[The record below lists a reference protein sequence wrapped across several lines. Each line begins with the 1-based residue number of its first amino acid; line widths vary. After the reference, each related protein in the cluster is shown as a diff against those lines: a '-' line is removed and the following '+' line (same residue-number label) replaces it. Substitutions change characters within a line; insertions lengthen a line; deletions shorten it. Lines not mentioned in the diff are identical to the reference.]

1 MDHTHVPERL
11 LAAQLHISQEE
22 LNTRLAFLSFSRED
36 DANLQNITA
45 IIRADLDHI
54 IDEFYQH
61 LHQFDELRAIL
72 SDPSLLT
79 RLKQSQRDYLL
90 SLGSA
95 SGVVEYAE
103 RRLRIGLV
111 HERVGLAQKWYL
123 GAYRLLFEL
132 VTRRLT
138 ERYAADGRRL
148 ASLILTL
155 NKILR
160 MDEIFV
166 VEAYYHMTTKRFAQS
181 LQELTE
187 AHCQLEALSRLD
199 PLTQIHNRRSLIEA
213 LDKELQ
219 RSRRYHRHLA
229 LLFLDVDHFKAINDR
244 YGHAFGDRVLQRLTQ
259 VAASLI
265 RLPDIFGRYGGE
277 EFAIGVVEC
286 DEAMARE
293 IAERIRQTIA
303 RTAFEWDDQKAQV
316 TVSIGIAL
324 TTPAVEKIDTLIEQ
338 ADRALY
344 QAKANGRN
352 RVEFFQS
359 QT

>member
-1 MDHTHVPERL
+1 MDHSHAPERF
-11 LAAQLHISQEE
+11 LAEQLHISPEE
-22 LNTRLAFLSFSRED
+22 IKTRLAFLAFSRED
-36 DANLQNITA
+36 EINLQDITA

-72 SDPSLLT
+72 SDPALLT

-90 SLGSA
+90 SLGSGP
-95 SGVVEYAE
+95 GVVEYAE

-111 HERVGLAQKWYL
+111 HERIGLAQKWYL

-148 ASLILTL
+148 ASQILTL

-160 MDEIFV
+160 LDEIFV
-166 VEAYYHMTTKRFAQS
+166 VEAYYYMTTQRITQS
-181 LQELTE
+181 LAELTE
-187 AHCQLEALSRLD
+187 AHRQLEMLSRLD
-199 PLTQIHNRRSLIEA
+199 PLTQIHNRRSLMEA

-229 LLFLDVDHFKAINDR
+229 LLFLDVDHFKAVNDR
-244 YGHAFGDRVLQRLTQ
+244 YGHAFGDRVLQRITQ
-259 VAASLI
+259 IAGRLI

-286 DEAMARE
+286 DPVMACE

-303 RTAFEWDDQKAQV
+303 RTTFEWDNQKAQI

-324 TTPAVEKIDTLIEQ
+324 TAPAVEKIDTLIEQ

-352 RVEFFQS
+352 RVEVFQS
-359 QT
+359 QS